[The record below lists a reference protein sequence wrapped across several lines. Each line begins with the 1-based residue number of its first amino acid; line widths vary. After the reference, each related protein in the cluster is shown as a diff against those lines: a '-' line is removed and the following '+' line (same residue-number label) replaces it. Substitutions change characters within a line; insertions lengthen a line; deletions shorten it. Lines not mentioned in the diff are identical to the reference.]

1 MSIFRFLDNIPTVF
15 FTIIWIGLLGAITLG
30 APYISIE
37 DIKIL
42 ITIKDNELVSNFSEF
57 FNPHLIFL
65 NILSKFTNFFG
76 FNNYFLFRLP
86 NFIYLGLLIFV
97 SYKIIKLKF
106 YDLNYLMPL
115 TAVMLSG
122 TILISMTTID
132 GSLISGLVTLLIFYY
147 LLKIFEDENFYNV
160 FFFILF
166 SLIALILNNFY
177 FVILITFLIFIKLFN
192 LKLEKKKRLNLIS
205 YLSFIYISFLVFLI
219 IQGINKTDYY
229 SILNFDPNILLKK
242 LSKSVIFLLPLLS
255 LLIISIFYNG
265 IKRINWNKELIVFL
279 FSIILCWFIFIFS
292 NKLNI
297 SILIFLLPIMS
308 IYIFRTLEFVEL
320 KWSKIVLV
328 TLFFIPAGIIYF
340 DTSLYH
346 STSEIPQINYIF
358 YLMIIL
364 VSLINPVFSLQKKS
378 LTTVYKTIS
387 FSLILVVFFTSV
399 FFYSQYKN
407 KTLSPVIYDTLKN
420 DLNCDIKKS
429 EFILE
434 ENYPL
439 DLMLFFSDKV
449 KPDYFS
455 DCQIEFKFSSLD
467 TMPIEDGDSINKT
480 ILDMTTKSF
489 ININFNK
496 L

>member
-15 FTIIWIGLLGAITLG
+15 FSIIWIALLGVITLG
-30 APYISIE
+30 APYIFIE
-37 DIKIL
+37 DIKL
-42 ITIKDNELVSNFSEF
+42 LTTIKDNELVSNFSDF
-57 FNPHLIFL
+57 INPHLIFL
-65 NILSKFTNFFG
+65 NIASKLTNFFG

-86 NFIYLGLLIFV
+86 NFIYLGLLILV
-97 SYKIIKLKF
+97 TYKIIKLKF

-115 TAVMLSG
+115 NAVMLSG
-122 TILISMTTID
+122 TIIISMITID
-132 GSLISGLVTLLIFYY
+132 GSLISGLLTLLIFYY
-147 LLKIFEDENFYNV
+147 LSKVFDDENFYNV
-160 FFFILF
+160 IFFILF
-166 SLIALILNNFY
+166 SLIALTLKNFY
-177 FVILITFLIFIKLFN
+177 FVVLITFLIILKLFN
-192 LKLEKKKRLNLIS
+192 LKLDKNKRLNLIS
-205 YLSFIYISFLVFLI
+205 YLSFVYLSLLVFLI

-229 SILNFDPNILLKK
+229 SIINFDPNTLLKK
-242 LSKSVIFLLPLLS
+242 FFNSIIFLLPLLS
-255 LLIISIFYNG
+255 LLIISIFYNC
-265 IKRINWNKELIVFL
+265 IKRINWNKELTIFL
-279 FSIILCWFIFIFS
+279 LLIILCWFVFIFS
-292 NKLNI
+292 NKLNM

-320 KWSKIVLV
+320 KWSKIFLV
-328 TLFFIPAGIIYF
+328 TLFSIPAGIIYF
-340 DTSLYH
+340 DTSLYQNI
-346 STSEIPQINYIF
+346 SEIPYMNYIF
-358 YLMIIL
+358 YLLIIL
-364 VSLINPVFSLQKKS
+364 VSLINPVFSLQERS
-378 LTTVYKTIS
+378 LTAVYKIIS

-399 FFYSQYKN
+399 FFYSQYMN

-455 DCQIEFKFSSLD
+455 DCQIELRFSSLD
-467 TMPIEDGDSINKT
+467 TMPIEDSDSINKT
-480 ILDMTTKSF
+480 ILDMTTKSY

>member
-15 FTIIWIGLLGAITLG
+15 FTMIWIGLLGAITLC

-65 NILSKFTNFFG
+65 NIASKLTNFFG

-147 LLKIFEDENFYNV
+147 LLKIFDDENFYNV

-166 SLIALILNNFY
+166 SFIALILNNFY

-205 YLSFIYISFLVFLI
+205 YLSFIYISLFVFLT
-219 IQGINKTDYY
+219 IQGINKMDYY
-229 SILNFDPNILLKK
+229 SILNFEINILFKKILK
-242 LSKSVIFLLPLLS
+242 SFIFLLPLLS

-265 IKRINWNKELIVFL
+265 IKRINWNKELMTFL
-279 FSIILCWFIFIFS
+279 CLIIIYWFVFIFS
-292 NKLNI
+292 NKLNM
-297 SILIFLLPIMS
+297 SILISLLPIMS

-328 TLFFIPAGIIYF
+328 TLFFIPAVIIYL
-340 DTSLYH
+340 DTSLYQN
-346 STSEIPQINYIF
+346 TSEIPHINYIF
-358 YLMIIL
+358 YLLIIL
-364 VSLINPVFSLQKKS
+364 ASLINPVFSLQERS
-378 LTTVYKTIS
+378 LTAVYKTIS
-387 FSLILVVFFTSV
+387 FSLILIVFFSSF

-420 DLNCDIKKS
+420 DLNCDIKQS

-455 DCQIEFKFSSLD
+455 DCQIELRFSSLD
-467 TMPIEDGDSINKT
+467 TTPLDDSGSINKT
-480 ILDMTTKSF
+480 ILDMTTKSY

>member
-65 NILSKFTNFFG
+65 NIASKLTNFFG

-122 TILISMTTID
+122 TILISMITID

-147 LLKIFEDENFYNV
+147 LLKIFDDENFYNV

-192 LKLEKKKRLNLIS
+192 FKAREKK
-205 YLSFIYISFLVFLI
+205 
-219 IQGINKTDYY
+219 
-229 SILNFDPNILLKK
+229 
-242 LSKSVIFLLPLLS
+242 
-255 LLIISIFYNG
+255 
-265 IKRINWNKELIVFL
+265 
-279 FSIILCWFIFIFS
+279 
-292 NKLNI
+292 
-297 SILIFLLPIMS
+297 
-308 IYIFRTLEFVEL
+308 
-320 KWSKIVLV
+320 
-328 TLFFIPAGIIYF
+328 
-340 DTSLYH
+340 TS
-346 STSEIPQINYIF
+346 
-358 YLMIIL
+358 
-364 VSLINPVFSLQKKS
+364 
-378 LTTVYKTIS
+378 
-387 FSLILVVFFTSV
+387 
-399 FFYSQYKN
+399 
-407 KTLSPVIYDTLKN
+407 
-420 DLNCDIKKS
+420 
-429 EFILE
+429 
-434 ENYPL
+434 
-439 DLMLFFSDKV
+439 
-449 KPDYFS
+449 
-455 DCQIEFKFSSLD
+455 
-467 TMPIEDGDSINKT
+467 
-480 ILDMTTKSF
+480 
-489 ININFNK
+489 
-496 L
+496 